1 MNLIIHRGTQEI
13 GGSCVEISHGST
25 TILVDLG
32 LPLDTDVD
40 EELESHLPQPLFS
53 NLRNGGKSIDG
64 VLISHPH
71 IDHYGLAGMLP
82 EEIPVYSGK
91 ASWELMNATVCFS
104 PNKIPLPGMKHF
116 KSEQTF
122 QIGEL
127 TITPYL
133 MDHSAFDAYGF
144 LVSGGGKNVF
154 YSGDFRGHGRKASL
168 LDRLPESLPKIDA
181 LIMEGTLIGNRISER
196 HVSESELEND
206 FVTAI
211 KKTHGIALVTTS
223 SQNIDRLVTIF
234 KAAKR
239 SDRVL
244 IIDFYTAEILE
255 ILKDYAKLP
264 NAAWS
269 QIRVC
274 YPQYLARFYEEQ
286 GLNDILVRHRV
297 NGIKWSRINEMRK
310 DIVMLLRPG
319 FMADIRRFI
328 NLDDA
333 SWIYSMWP
341 GYFDRSPSLQ
351 KLRAFLQERGVD
363 YQYLHTSG
371 HARLTD
377 MKNFVEKLK
386 PKTIIPVHSFHADQF
401 PDHFANVQV
410 VKDGDLVN
418 L

>member
-1 MNLIIHRGTQEI
+1 M
-13 GGSCVEISHGST
+13 EISHGDT

-40 EELESHLPQPLFS
+40 ENLESHLPQPLFS
-53 NLRNGGKSIDG
+53 NLLNGRKSIDG

-71 IDHYGLAGMLP
+71 LDHYGLAGLLP
-82 EEIPVYSGK
+82 KEIPVYSGK
-91 ASWELMNATVCFS
+91 ASWELMNATVRLS
-104 PNKIPLPGMKHF
+104 PSSIPLPVAKHF
-116 KSEQTF
+116 RSKQTF
-122 QIGEL
+122 KIGEL

-168 LDRLPESLPKIDA
+168 LHRLPESLPEIDA
-181 LIMEGTLIGNRISER
+181 LILEGTLIGNRTGER
-196 HVSESELEND
+196 HVSESELEDD

-211 KKTHGIALVTTS
+211 QKTQGITLVTTS

-234 KAAKR
+234 KAANQCDHKF
-239 SDRVL
+239 

-255 ILKDYAKLP
+255 LLKEYAKLP

-274 YPQYLARFYEEQ
+274 YPQYLARFYEQ
-286 GLNDILVRHRV
+286 RGLKDVLERHRL
-297 NGIKWSRINEMRK
+297 NGIKWSRINDNRSN
-310 DIVMLLRPG
+310 IVMLLRPG
-319 FMADIRRFI
+319 FMTDIKRFI
-328 NLDDA
+328 NLDGA
-333 SWIYSMWP
+333 TWIYSMWP

-351 KLRAFLQERGVD
+351 KLKTFLQESNVE

-371 HARLTD
+371 HARLED
-377 MKNFVEKLK
+377 MKEFVDKLK
-386 PKTIIPVHSFHADQF
+386 PKAIIPIHSFHTDQF
-401 PDHFANVQV
+401 PEHFTNVKV
-410 VKDGDLVN
+410 VNDGDLVS